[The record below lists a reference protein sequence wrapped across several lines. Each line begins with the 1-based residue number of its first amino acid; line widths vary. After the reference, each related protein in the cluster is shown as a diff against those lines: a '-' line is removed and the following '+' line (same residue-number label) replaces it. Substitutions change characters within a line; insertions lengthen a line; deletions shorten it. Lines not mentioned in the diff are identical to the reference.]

1 MTEHMIYQLSREEVL
16 RRREELRQQHTRLAD
31 EISIALHDPAPRHSR
46 VWANYYYFIKYLR
59 EETIVRDLVRQAHE
73 IEAAGGMTVNN
84 GSRKRTLA
92 GVFFKL
98 AKQKLGFARSNLA
111 MQRALLR
118 SFLWLLEL
126 VKEQQHAAIPA
137 APPRTAAVRPATRQE
152 APAVSAAPPRTAAA
166 RPAVRQ
172 ETPATSVAPPRT
184 AARPAAPAAP
194 PSAPAR
200 SSKRPRPKTA
210 PVVEVV
216 LVRRRA

>member
-1 MTEHMIYQLSREEVL
+1 MPEQPTREELL
-16 RRREELRQQHTRLAD
+16 RRRAELKQLHTKLAD
-31 EISIALHDPAPRHSR
+31 EISLALHDPAPRRSR

-59 EETIVRDLVRQAHE
+59 EETTVRDLVRQAHE
-73 IEAAGGMTVNN
+73 IEAAGGMAVND

-98 AKQKLGFARSNLA
+98 AKQKLGFARANLA

-126 VKEQQHAAIPA
+126 VEEHQQQHAAERTEALLPV
-137 APPRTAAVRPATRQE
+137 APRVT
-152 APAVSAAPPRTAAA
+152 AA
-166 RPAVRQ
+166 RPAPAARPAARQ
-172 ETPATSVAPPRT
+172 EALAAS
-184 AARPAAPAAP
+184 AARPAAPAPP

-200 SSKRPRPKTA
+200 SSKRPRNKTV

-216 LVRRRA
+216 HARRRA